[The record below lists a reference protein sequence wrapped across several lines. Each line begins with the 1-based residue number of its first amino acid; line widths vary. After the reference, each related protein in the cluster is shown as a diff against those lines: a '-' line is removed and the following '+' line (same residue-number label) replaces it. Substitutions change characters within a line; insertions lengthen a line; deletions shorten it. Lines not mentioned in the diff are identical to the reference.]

1 MRKRTLGR
9 TGLEV
14 SELAI
19 GGLFTSDFGGGVA
32 ESTRIVQQ
40 AVDLG
45 INYIDTA
52 PRYGNS
58 EETLG
63 QVFTQVQVP
72 ENQPI
77 IISTKLG
84 GRPEPFDPQDRDGL
98 IWSVEESLKLLK
110 RDEIDILMLHE
121 PDRPQQFNWWTDP
134 FAVAGPV
141 IEVLEELKEDGVVR
155 FTGLGG
161 TTATQMAHLMRSGHF
176 DVVLTAFNYNIL
188 YRDAEQDVLPA
199 AKEQNMGVVVGSA
212 LGQGGLS
219 RRYDEIVRSKPPWL
233 ARPRQQQF
241 LELYALLDEIEM
253 DMAELCL
260 RFVISNEQVHSV
272 LAGAK
277 SAEQVEQGACMI
289 NRGPLPPDVLGR
301 LNEIFAMCPLR
312 PFEEPMI
319 LPFRNPNYF
328 GPGMANHGD

>member
-1 MRKRTLGR
+1 MRTRTLGR
-9 TGLEV
+9 TGLEI
-14 SELAI
+14 SELGI

-32 ESTRIVQQ
+32 ESIRIVQR

-63 QVFTQVQVP
+63 QVFDQVECP
-72 ENQPI
+72 KDKPI
-77 IISTKLG
+77 ILSTKLG
-84 GRPEPFDPQDRDGL
+84 GRPDPFDPQDRDGL
-98 IWSVEESLKLLK
+98 IWSIEESLKLLK
-110 RDEIDILMLHE
+110 RDVIDILMLHE
-121 PDRPQQFNWWTDP
+121 PDRPQQFDWWTDP

-141 IEVLEELKEDGVVR
+141 LDVLEELKEDGVIR

-161 TTATQMAHLMRSGHF
+161 TTVTQMAHLMRSGHF

-188 YRDAEQDVLPA
+188 FRDAEQDILPA
-199 AKEQNMGVVVGSA
+199 AKEQNMGVIVGSSLVQGA
-212 LGQGGLS
+212 LG

-241 LELYALLDEIEM
+241 LELYALLDEL
-253 DMAELCL
+253 DMELPELCL
-260 RFVISNEQVHSV
+260 RFVISNDEVHSV

-277 SAEQVEQGACMI
+277 SAEQVEQGARVI

-301 LNEIFAMCPLR
+301 LEEIFEMCPLR

-319 LPFRNPNYF
+319 LPFRNPAYF